1 MADRIPAEIWLG
13 GKIAATLVPG
23 LCAAISDAGVS
34 LAWGDAQFHP
44 ADADNLTNALVD
56 SADGVPL
63 LWLCDDEASWGEFDG
78 LEKFLEEQRISFTR
92 QSEGRYEYEPERVEF
107 RPGAG
112 KVCLATDR
120 SGEPVVRAAELG
132 DLEGALTKTLQLVQG
147 GQTKRA
153 TSALRTAIKKLRW
166 ALPPSVPPLEP
177 FEIVAAR
184 EPHPPK

>member
-1 MADRIPAEIWLG
+1 MADRIPAEIWIG

-23 LCAAISDAGVS
+23 LCAAISDAGAS
-34 LAWGDAQFHP
+34 LAWGDVQFCP
-44 ADADNLTNALVD
+44 ADADDLTNALVD

-78 LEKFLEEQRISFTR
+78 LEKFLEEHHILFTR
-92 QSEGRYEYEPERVEF
+92 QSEGRYEHEPERVEF

-120 SGEPVVRAAELG
+120 SGEAVVRAAELG
-132 DLEGALTKTLQLVQG
+132 DLEGTLTKTLQLVQG
-147 GQTKRA
+147 GQSKRVA
-153 TSALRTAIKKLRW
+153 SSLRAAIKTLRR
-166 ALPPSVPPLEP
+166 ALPPAVPPLEP

>member
-1 MADRIPAEIWLG
+1 MADRIPAEIWIG
-13 GKIAATLVPG
+13 GKIAATLIPG
-23 LCAAISDAGVS
+23 LCAAISDAGVL

-44 ADADNLTNALVD
+44 ADANDLTNALVD

-78 LEKFLEEQRISFTR
+78 LEKFLEEHHVPFTR

-107 RPGAG
+107 RPGEG

-120 SGEPVVRAAELG
+120 SGEAIVRTAELV
-132 DLEGALTKTLQLVQG
+132 DLEGALTKTLHFVQG
-147 GQTKRA
+147 GETKRA
-153 TSALRTAIKKLRW
+153 TSALRTAIKKLRR

-177 FEIVAAR
+177 FEIVVAR